1 MKRSK
6 ICTSDLNLEDIS
18 RLLEW
23 YQNFTTSKFRST
35 PLSMGCR
42 IVNRIIHGNFASQT
56 SGGADVTCIRSIKV
70 CLLNEQI
77 IL

>member
-35 PLSMGCR
+35 PVSMGCR

-56 SGGADVTCIRSIKV
+56 S
-70 CLLNEQI
+70 
-77 IL
+77 